1 MTAELVTGQSTSTT
15 RTVLANAVPLDTPFI
30 VQMFPVYACN
40 FKCSFCIHSIPQKD
54 RGYIADKAFMDFE
67 LYKKAIDDIA
77 KFPQKIKMLRFAAT
91 GEPLLHK
98 QIAEMVKYASQKNIA
113 NSIELLTNAALL
125 TKEMSD
131 KLIDS
136 GLNWLRISIEGL
148 NSEKYKEICAAD
160 VEFDTIVENIRYFYE
175 NKKDTKVYIKIIDC
189 ALDEGE
195 EEKFHQIFGRI
206 CDKIAVEHLYPAVNE
221 IDYSKLSD
229 KDFSLTQNGNEIA
242 EIKVCPQPFY
252 MLQVNPE
259 GNIVPCCSMLTPIV
273 LGNCEN
279 ENIVDIWRSKAYKN
293 FQILLLEGKKELNK
307 VCRECQTYKYGT
319 FKEDILD
326 NDIEKI
332 KGRVK
337 NA

>member
-15 RTVLANAVPLDTPFI
+15 RTILANAVPLDTPFI

-40 FKCSFCIHSIPQKD
+40 FKCSFCIHSIPQKE

-77 KFPQKIKMLRFAAT
+77 QFPQKIKMLRFAAT

-98 QIAEMVKYASQKNIA
+98 QIVEMVKYANEKNIA

-125 TKEMSD
+125 TKEVSD

-148 NSEKYKEICAAD
+148 SSGKYKEICAAD
-160 VEFDTIVENIRYFYE
+160 IEFEMIVENIKYFYE

-195 EEKFHQIFGRI
+195 EEKFHQIFGGI

-229 KDFSLTQNGNEIA
+229 KDFSLTQNGNELP

-259 GNIVPCCSMLTPIV
+259 GNIVPCCSMLTPVV
-273 LGNCEN
+273 LGNCEK
-279 ENIVDIWRSKAYKN
+279 ENIVDIWHGKAYKN

-332 KGRVK
+332 LERVK